1 MSSSTVVALP
11 AFASLLP
18 LLLFDE
24 KIRTASLFSARLA
37 SYREKLLVRCNVV
50 TSSSPPAQRSNLK
63 ARRRRGES
71 NSLGGAMWRDSWI
84 SMRWCGIYSVYSAG
98 FPFVRDLSI
107 VSTSQRASLAWIS
120 SSSFKFYPPFL
131 CRKCHA
137 FNLLYVEVKNKIVD
151 FYLKRSKL
159 IYIMI

>member
-1 MSSSTVVALP
+1 MSTSSSTVVALP

-63 ARRRRGES
+63 ARRRRGEAIALVARCDATAEFQCDDAES
-71 NSLGGAMWRDSWI
+71 IRCTRLDFRLSVTYLSFRRVKGLVLLEYRARPLNSTL
-84 SMRWCGIYSVYSAG
+84 
-98 FPFVRDLSI
+98 PF
-107 VSTSQRASLAWIS
+107 
-120 SSSFKFYPPFL
+120 
-131 CRKCHA
+131 
-137 FNLLYVEVKNKIVD
+137 YVENVT
-151 FYLKRSKL
+151 LL
-159 IYIMI
+159 IYYTWKLKTKL